1 MLQIMNHIIQ
11 DKPKLKYCIFL
22 LNHTLKSHGH
32 THCPQLY
39 MCEID
44 TCRWIVYE
52 ISTFAAQRLNHVF
65 TTNIVYGIQKLK
77 DKAKRIISEASLK

>member
-1 MLQIMNHIIQ
+1 MNHIIH

-32 THCPQLY
+32 THCLQLY
-39 MCEID
+39 IYEIG

-52 ISTFAAQRLNHVF
+52 KSTFAAQRLNRVF